1 MMTPFFLYNYTIE
14 EKNKFLEQVVGNT
27 DDLMF
32 VFEVN
37 SNKVIF
43 HNYRFSPLSNWDSI
57 LTSADIFDAI
67 KSKLS
72 HNDFPALMQLS
83 QKLYIITDRDF
94 IVRELHILNK
104 VNVYGHYQ
112 VEISL
117 FEKIAGQPVQFMCRV
132 HTLQD
137 QTKVKDLFVG
147 TNGFAKIILIDDDEL
162 TNVLNTKIINSV
174 LPDAQVE
181 VFLDVDEALD
191 WIKINDKKGDLLLFL
206 DINFPRRSGWDFME
220 EYSVLPVQSKVIMLS
235 SSIVNADR
243 TRALAYKNVVQYMS
257 KPLSFDFLETVLK

>member
-1 MMTPFFLYNYTIE
+1 MTTPFFLYDYTIE
-14 EKNKFLEQVVGNT
+14 EKNKFLDKVVGNP
-27 DDLMF
+27 DDLIF

-43 HNYRFSPLSNWDSI
+43 HNYRFDSLSNWDTI
-57 LTSADIFDAI
+57 LASANMFDAI

-83 QKLYIITDRDF
+83 QKLYTVTERDV

-104 VNVYGHYQ
+104 ENVYGHYQ
-112 VEISL
+112 IEISL
-117 FEKIAGQPVQFMCRV
+117 FEKAAGQPVQFICRV
-132 HTLQD
+132 HTLQE
-137 QTKVKDLFVG
+137 QAKVKDLFVG
-147 TNGFAKIILIDDDEL
+147 ANSFAKIILIDDDDL

-174 LPDAQVE
+174 LPDALVE
-181 VFLDVDEALD
+181 VFIDVDVALD
-191 WIKINDKKGDLLLFL
+191 WIKINDTKGDFLLFL
-206 DINFPRRSGWDFME
+206 DINFPGRNGWDFME
-220 EYSVLPVQSKVIMLS
+220 DYSKLSVQSKVIMLS

-243 TRALAYKNVVQYMS
+243 TKALAYKSVVQYMS